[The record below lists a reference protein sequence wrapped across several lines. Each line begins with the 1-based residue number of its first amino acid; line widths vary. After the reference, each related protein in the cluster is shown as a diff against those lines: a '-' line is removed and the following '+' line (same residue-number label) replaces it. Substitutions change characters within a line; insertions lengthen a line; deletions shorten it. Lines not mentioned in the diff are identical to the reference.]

1 MSKTTVAIICGG
13 RSSEHEISVLS
24 AGGVLAGLDRSKFEP
39 VLIGITKA
47 GNWVLLPN
55 EYTLTIQDGVLPT
68 VDESLTPIVADVH
81 GFSVDG
87 KLLNIKVVF
96 PVLHGPYG
104 EDGTVQGFFE
114 IANIPYVGSGV
125 MASAASMDKSFS
137 KTIFSASG
145 MLVADGV
152 VVDIDNWRENIGTIA
167 YPVFVKPARGGS
179 SRGTYTVKSAHD
191 LEAALLDAFTF
202 DRKVMIEQ
210 AIIGREIECA
220 VLESNGSVQASVVGE
235 IVIDSRFDFYDF
247 EAKYLDDATTV
258 NVPADIPNAAS
269 AEIRAKAV
277 QAFQSLGCSGLARVD
292 FFYSDKGEVV
302 INEINTMPGFTATS
316 MYPKLMAASGVDYTS
331 LITALITTALTRSN
345 GVLGN

>member
-179 SRGTYTVKSAHD
+179 SRGTYKVKSAHD